1 MNYRKLGKTDEYVS
15 ALGLG
20 CMGMSDFYGGSQTDD
35 AESIA
40 TIRYALERGVNLLD
54 TGDFYGVGHNE
65 ELIRTAIKD
74 IPREQVFISVK
85 FGALRNHDGMFVGY
99 DSRPVAVR
107 NFLSYSLQRLRV
119 DYIDLYYPSRVDP
132 KVPIEDTVGTL
143 GELVKEGKIRYV
155 GLSEAGPETLR
166 RADAVHPVAM
176 LQTEYSLWTRDPET
190 DVLPVCR
197 ELGISLV
204 AYAPLGRGFLT
215 GAFQRPEDLAPNDSR
230 RHMPR
235 FQGENF
241 EQNLN
246 LVAKIK
252 EIANRKGC
260 TPAQLALAWL
270 LAQGEDIIPIP
281 GTKRR
286 ERLEE
291 NLRALEVEL
300 NDDDLRRIEESA
312 PPGVAT
318 GTRYP
323 RAGNADGQSVESISN
338 GLDRSSAS
346 PHISAGGLISTLI
359 LALAS
364 YTKLY
369 SRGDRLLGDVC
380 LF

>member
-1 MNYRKLGKTDEYVS
+1 MEYRKLGKTDAYVS

-20 CMGMSDFYGGSQTDD
+20 CMGMSDFYGGWQTDD

-74 IPREQVFISVK
+74 FPRERIFISVK
-85 FGALRNHDGMFVGY
+85 FGALRNHDGRFVGY
-99 DSRPVAVR
+99 DSRPAAVR

-132 KVPIEDTVGTL
+132 NVPIEDTVGTL

-155 GLSEAGPETLR
+155 GLSEAAPETLR
-166 RADAVHPVAM
+166 RASVVYPVAM
-176 LQTEYSLWTRDPET
+176 LQTEYSLWTRDPEM

-235 FQGENF
+235 FQGGNF
-241 EQNLN
+241 ERNLN

-252 EIANRKGC
+252 EIASRKGC
-260 TPAQLALAWL
+260 TPVQLALAWL

-291 NLRALEVEL
+291 NLRALEVAL
-300 NDDDLRRIEESA
+300 SDDDLRGIEEAA
-312 PPGVAT
+312 PVGVAA

-323 RAGNADGQSVESISN
+323 QAGMQTVT
-338 GLDRSSAS
+338 R
-346 PHISAGGLISTLI
+346 
-359 LALAS
+359 
-364 YTKLY
+364 
-369 SRGDRLLGDVC
+369 
-380 LF
+380 